1 MQLWERFVLAVG
13 LSMDA
18 SFAVRPLVSVRSY
31 NQTAQSP

>member
-1 MQLWERFVLAVG
+1 MQLWERFVIAVG

-18 SFAVRPLVSVRSY
+18 FAVRPLVSDRSY